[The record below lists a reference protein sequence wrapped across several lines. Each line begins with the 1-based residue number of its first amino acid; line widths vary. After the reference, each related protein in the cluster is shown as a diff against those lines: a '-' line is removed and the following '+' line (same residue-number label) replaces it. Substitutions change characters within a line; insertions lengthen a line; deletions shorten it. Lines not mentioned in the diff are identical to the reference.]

1 MSRACSEKKEKV
13 ARCICREKKSQRGR
27 LPLVDRSFYPF
38 FFFFFLKCQRSR
50 GDPKKLL
57 LVSVI
62 HGGKETKAE
71 LRIKQCDDAWQIC
84 VGMYRPRIVP
94 GVLSVTCD

>member
-1 MSRACSEKKEKV
+1 MKIKSRSSSIVENNKISNTVLITKQLIGFQVVSVIEKFLLNTM
-13 ARCICREKKSQRGR
+13 CR
-27 LPLVDRSFYPF
+27 
-38 FFFFFLKCQRSR
+38 RSR

-62 HGGKETKAE
+62 YGGKETKAK
-71 LRIKQCDDAWQIC
+71 LRIEQCDDAWQIC